1 MIAGNIQMIIVWY
14 WDLRYIFYSSNI
26 RISPNC
32 RIFWSFSR
40 NGVPTQ
46 DFRCLIKICEL
57 PVIDFINATS
67 NSSKK
72 RTNKRAMDNNSS
84 ISNNLAYFLNAR
96 FDHMFVCLS
105 TDNNGCIEGA
115 CKSIFYKSYNLYNSV
130 LAIDQVFGCDSQLA
144 SPIREWLQ
152 QKIRQDLQQYRLLYH
167 GKYSTYHIHFA
178 RDHLYQFSVRKI
190 YFGSLAWHNWAEKC
204 RWWHHQNI

>member
-26 RISPNC
+26 RIWPNC

-115 CKSIFYKSYNLYNSV
+115 CKSIFNKSYNLYNSV
-130 LAIDQVFGCDSQLA
+130 LAIDQVFGCEPYPWMTSTET
-144 SPIREWLQ
+144 SPRS
-152 QKIRQDLQQYRLLYH
+152 
-167 GKYSTYHIHFA
+167 STVS
-178 RDHLYQFSVRKI
+178 LTLSRKI
-190 YFGSLAWHNWAEKC
+190 FNLSYTLCKGSFVSILC
-204 RWWHHQNI
+204 